1 MDNKYGLGSSKV
13 AVEIQKKDQGLECK
27 SCKASNLHFCPTM
40 EDHQA
45 HEVMLNIQTHGKLS
59 DPDRFT
65 FGDCRTYM
73 RTPNQMMEC

>member
-40 EDHQA
+40 EDHKCESCGEWQNDIP
-45 HEVMLNIQTHGKLS
+45 LNYSPVEALTTEYFLS
-59 DPDRFT
+59 VILIFK
-65 FGDCRTYM
+65 
-73 RTPNQMMEC
+73 

>member
-40 EDHQA
+40 EDHKCESCGEWQNDIP
-45 HEVMLNIQTHGKLS
+45 LNYSTGRS
-59 DPDRFT
+59 AD
-65 FGDCRTYM
+65 Y
-73 RTPNQMMEC
+73 